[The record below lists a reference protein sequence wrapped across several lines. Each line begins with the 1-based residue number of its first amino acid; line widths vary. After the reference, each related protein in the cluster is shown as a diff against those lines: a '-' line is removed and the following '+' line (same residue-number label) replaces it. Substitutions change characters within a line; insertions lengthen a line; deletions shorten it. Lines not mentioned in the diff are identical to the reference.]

1 MRGIRVRRWTLRT
14 VAALLVPVLGLVGWD
29 LATSNFGT
37 VQDGRVFRSG
47 QMTAGTLASTIR
59 REGIKTVLNLRGS
72 NPDQPWYRA
81 ERAATLAEGATQ
93 VDMSL
98 ASDLWL
104 SRAQARTLVRML
116 DASEYPILIHCEWGS
131 ERTGLASA
139 MAELLRPGGS
149 LADARRQF
157 SWRYLFVPMGDG
169 AVTRDHLDRY
179 EQWLRARGLSH
190 TPERFRLWVAEGY
203 RPGHPSRED
212 WPYDPKPLVVVT
224 RPVGSGEGGVG
235 SGE

>member
-1 MRGIRVRRWTLRT
+1 
-14 VAALLVPVLGLVGWD
+14 VPVLGLVGWD
-29 LATSNFGT
+29 LATANFGT
-37 VQDGRVFRSG
+37 VQDGRVYRSG
-47 QMTAGTLASTIR
+47 QMPARALARTIR

-81 ERAATLAEGATQ
+81 ERAATLGAGATQ

-104 SRAQARTLVRML
+104 SRAQARTLVRVL
-116 DASEYPILIHCEWGS
+116 DTSEYPILIHCEWGS

-139 MAELLRPGGS
+139 VAELLRPGGS
-149 LADARRQF
+149 LAEARRQF
-157 SWRYLFVPMGDG
+157 SLGYLFLPMGDG

-179 EQWLRARGLSH
+179 EQWLRDRGRPHS
-190 TPERFRLWVAEGY
+190 PERFRLWIAEGY

-212 WPYDPKPLVVVT
+212 WPYDPKPLVVIT
-224 RPVGSGEGGVG
+224 RPGESGEWRVGSGE
-235 SGE
+235 